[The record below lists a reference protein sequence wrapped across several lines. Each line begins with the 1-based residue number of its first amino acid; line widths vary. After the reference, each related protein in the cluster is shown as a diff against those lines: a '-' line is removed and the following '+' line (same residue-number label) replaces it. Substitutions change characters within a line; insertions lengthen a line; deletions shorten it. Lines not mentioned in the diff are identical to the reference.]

1 MVKGIQREKKYNTS
15 LVPRLQ
21 HEVSVS
27 LLPQS
32 AVGLLVGESYF
43 PVKTK

>member
-1 MVKGIQREKKYNTS
+1 MQDSEILKRWDPTGQRNSKGKKYNTS

-32 AVGLLVGESYF
+32 AVGL
-43 PVKTK
+43 